1 MFASMTIILVGV
13 LLVLVIAVSIFLKFQ
28 GKEEPAQGAYV
39 SRGTLMTLAEQE
51 FYRVLRSSLPVEH
64 YQIFSK
70 VRMADIVDVQK
81 GMEKKPQNSS
91 FNKIKSKHVD
101 FLLCNPSDSTIYAVV
116 ELDDS
121 ATIISIRSSF
131 ASESLSSDCEAL
143 LMSRGMSKATDSR
156 RRPTRF
162 PLRSLIPSKNG
173 IWSRSTTRTGSE
185 GMEESAV
192 LVCMTVTW
200 ESRFTC
206 PVALECRRMRIGAG
220 AAASTR

>member
-28 GKEEPAQGAYV
+28 SKEEPAQGAYV
-39 SRGTLMTLAEQE
+39 SRGTLMTPAEQE

-81 GMEKKPQNSS
+81 GMEKKSRTSALNR
-91 FNKIKSKHVD
+91 ITSKHVD

-121 ATIISIRSSF
+121 SHSRQSQKRKDAFKNETF
-131 ASESLSSDCEAL
+131 AACAIPLV
-143 LMSRGMSKATDSR
+143 
-156 RRPTRF
+156 RF
-162 PLRSLIPSKNG
+162 PVKTSYSP
-173 IWSRSTTRTGSE
+173 
-185 GMEESAV
+185 EE
-192 LVCMTVTW
+192 
-200 ESRFTC
+200 
-206 PVALECRRMRIGAG
+206 I
-220 AAASTR
+220 AAQINTAFGR